1 MASPFALVAAAT
13 LLGAAAAADCYCTPH
28 LGNKSATLPNALII
42 GDSIS
47 GNGTGYMDYLPEVL
61 GGLANALQTGSVTD
75 NGRRLADDL
84 GNHTPKGPCG
94 TSFGVLECVDDW
106 VGDGGWDYVAN
117 MKQIIAKLKTG
128 LAPGGTIVWVSTTPV
143 PASYKDRNDT
153 DVVDINGIMADLIA
167 FDDCCDDVV
176 FGADLYHAVV
186 DRCNRNATS
195 SRRAAVAR
203 PVATAP
209 VATAFSV
216 VAASTLVA
224 CRDFPDACA
233 LVFASA
239 KHAGGG
245 FLKGAE
251 AQEECV
257 ARGSALHAALTASQ
271 CRAFYI
277 RHKTK
282 GLYTDAIIYAPDVP
296 LFRDERD
303 ELLEEPFPRCSFAVA
318 AAPNAGVA
326 RRDGVADAE
335 IKEVLR
341 ARISRVL
348 TVARVRGHRDVIL
361 GAFGCGVFRNDPDV
375 VAAAFADALA
385 AEHRG
390 AFHNVIFAIKGGPPA
405 NLAAFETRFRTCR
418 FTRLAL
424 SRVVGRRPAE

>member
-1 MASPFALVAAAT
+1 MAADAAT
-13 LLGAAAAADCYCTPH
+13 QRTNDESTETRTTATQRTNESTETPAAPRTTATRRTNEGIETRATARAARA
-28 LGNKSATLPNALII
+28 ARAAETLRLI
-42 GDSIS
+42 
-47 GNGTGYMDYLPEVL
+47 V
-61 GGLANALQTGSVTD
+61 
-75 NGRRLADDL
+75 
-84 GNHTPKGPCG
+84 
-94 TSFGVLECVDDW
+94 
-106 VGDGGWDYVAN
+106 DGGH
-117 MKQIIAKLKTG
+117 
-128 LAPGGTIVWVSTTPV
+128 
-143 PASYKDRNDT
+143 
-153 DVVDINGIMADLIA
+153 
-167 FDDCCDDVV
+167 
-176 FGADLYHAVV
+176 GADA
-186 DRCNRNATS
+186 A
-195 SRRAAVAR
+195 RRAELFAAGAAVAR

-209 VATAFSV
+209 VATQFSV

-271 CRAFYI
+271 CRGFYI

-282 GLYTDAIIYAPDVP
+282 GLYTDAVIYARDVP

-303 ELLEEPFPRCSFAVA
+303 ALLEEPFPRCSFAVA

-361 GAFGCGVFRNDPDV
+361 GAFGCGVFRNDPEV

-390 AFHNVIFAIKGGPPA
+390 AFRNVIFAIKGGPPA
-405 NLAAFETRFRTCR
+405 NLAAFRARFRT
-418 FTRLAL
+418 
-424 SRVVGRRPAE
+424 